1 MKLENV
7 RKDIILTVEHRLV
20 LLRGKML
27 QMERY
32 WGRRHKQDQQRIHE
46 LSEHIRTLKKVFNM
60 MESLFSKSFGRSA
73 LANLSPAA
81 ANVRRSFSFDAGAK
95 GKTLQQLGNDMK
107 FGYPYTNVLSS
118 PDRSEPNSVCSLAI
132 HSTSPS
138 PDIKPTCPKPEIP
151 TGNINVL
158 EMLPKKLRLDL
169 DRDEQR
175 RKNFRKTREKLF
187 NSMTR
192 VSTFLSDPKNQ
203 ANLAEFHARANMT
216 LVQCRASNLYKAD
229 CFSLKEVGAGL
240 PAVATRLCLLRNQ
253 LLIKPC
259 GRDELFSLRLNP
271 AEPWEKINLFSI
283 TKISHRRAVPYPNSA
298 LIRMETQP
306 TLHTVNR
313 VNETKV
319 YKLWVFED
327 SKMLLASL
335 MECLPSHIWDD
346 DQSSAKANSSEVK
359 HTKEGSSTSTNTTEP
374 TVEKSQAG
382 IVRSVASLFGFG
394 LVTDSGSTTIQ
405 KSSDAIV
412 QKKKPPIT
420 LANNRTPQPTPPP
433 PPVVAAPRA
442 KGDSSKSSLK
452 SDVNK
457 ILEYK

>member
-1 MKLENV
+1 MKIDNV

-32 WGRRHKQDQQRIHE
+32 WGRRHKQDQQRINE

-60 MESLFSKSFGRSA
+60 MESLFSKRFGRSA
-73 LANLSPAA
+73 LANLSPTS
-81 ANVRRSFSFDAGAK
+81 ANMRRSFSLDAGAR
-95 GKTLQQLGNDMK
+95 GRTLQQLGNDMK
-107 FGYPYTNVLSS
+107 LSASYTNAFSS
-118 PDRSEPNSVCSLAI
+118 PDRSEHNSVSSLAI

-138 PDIKPTCPKPEIP
+138 PDVKPTCPKLEIP
-151 TGNINVL
+151 AGNINVL

-175 RKNFRKTREKLF
+175 RKNYRKTRANLF

-192 VSTFLSDPKNQ
+192 VCTFLSDPVNQ

-229 CFSLKEVGAGL
+229 CFSLKEVGAGI
-240 PAVATRLCLLRNQ
+240 PAIATRLCLLRNQ
-253 LLIKPC
+253 LLIKSC
-259 GRDELFSLRLNP
+259 GKDELFSLKLNP

-283 TKISHRRAVPYPNSA
+283 TKISHRRAVPFQNSA

-306 TLHTVNR
+306 TLHTGSR
-313 VNETKV
+313 LNETKV

-346 DQSSAKANSSEVK
+346 DQSSAKANSSEAK
-359 HTKEGSSTSTNTTEP
+359 HTREGSSTSTNSTEP
-374 TVEKSQAG
+374 TVEKAQAG

-394 LVTDSGSTTIQ
+394 LGTDGSSTTPQ
-405 KSSDAIV
+405 KTSEPIV
-412 QKKKPPIT
+412 QKKKIPVT
-420 LANNRTPQPTPPP
+420 LVNTRTPQATPPP
-433 PPVVAAPRA
+433 PPVVAAPKA
-442 KGDSSKSSLK
+442 KGDMSKSSSK